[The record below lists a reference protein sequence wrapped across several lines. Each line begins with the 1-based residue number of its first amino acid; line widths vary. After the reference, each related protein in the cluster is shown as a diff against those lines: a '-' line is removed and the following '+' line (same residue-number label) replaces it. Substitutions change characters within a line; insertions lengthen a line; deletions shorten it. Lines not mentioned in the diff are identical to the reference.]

1 MPDLLDAL
9 GVRGARRRQLIAVSI
24 WISFGLAMV
33 GVAAGQAVIEDAL
46 DASTAAVCLTV
57 ATVWLGWTYWHSVA
71 FERHRRAY
79 LGRGM
84 AFPYRRAFLTDIF
97 PGITI
102 GFSQMLRPAWNG
114 VNLAADEVFPNPD
127 LPADT
132 LSLLTGVTLFALAFA
147 VFAAA
152 WWTLGAARV
161 GFVRE
166 FDDGANYVAVRRGPY
181 RHIRHPL
188 FWSGVVLSWSLALIT
203 ATTIGVLIALLN
215 TLYGLAYNVL
225 EDRRMQ
231 RAVGEGYVEYA
242 QEVPRIIPRRPRP
255 VVGSWPGT
263 ASLRRSGHA
272 MNGSRDGHR

>member
-132 LSLLTGVTLFALAFA
+132 LSLLTGVTLFALVFA
-147 VFAAA
+147 VSQRPGGHLEQPASDSCESSTTVPTTSRYGGDRIATSVTRCSGRA
-152 WWTLGAARV
+152 WCS
-161 GFVRE
+161 
-166 FDDGANYVAVRRGPY
+166 RG
-181 RHIRHPL
+181 RWR
-188 FWSGVVLSWSLALIT
+188 SS
-203 ATTIGVLIALLN
+203 
-215 TLYGLAYNVL
+215 
-225 EDRRMQ
+225 R
-231 RAVGEGYVEYA
+231 
-242 QEVPRIIPRRPRP
+242 PRR
-255 VVGSWPGT
+255 S
-263 ASLRRSGHA
+263 AS
-272 MNGSRDGHR
+272 